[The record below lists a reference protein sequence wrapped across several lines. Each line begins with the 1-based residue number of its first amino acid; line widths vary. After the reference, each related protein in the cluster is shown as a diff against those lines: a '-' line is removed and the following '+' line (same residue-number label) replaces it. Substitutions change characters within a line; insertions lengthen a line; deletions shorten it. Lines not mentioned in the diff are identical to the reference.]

1 MMWSKILW
9 DMIFGAFSGFSKDP
23 SMKAKTRN
31 RESENENGEG
41 GKGNFK
47 NGESLKVGIVKTE
60 NL

>member
-1 MMWSKILW
+1 
-9 DMIFGAFSGFSKDP
+9 MIFGAFSGFSKDP